1 MELYFI
7 RHGQSRNNAGFDN
20 PEYKENPDPP
30 LTDIG
35 MKQARLLAE
44 YLTKN
49 QPLTNAG
56 NLDFQNRRGFGLTH
70 IYTSLMERAVDTA
83 ALTARGLPQ
92 IPFAAWSEIH
102 ESGGIYG
109 REGESKLKGLP
120 GKPRS
125 YFEQNFPEL
134 TLPDDLNE
142 TGWWNRLLVETEE
155 ECQARAKQ
163 VLADLI
169 ARHGD
174 KRGQPDQRVAL
185 FSHGGFFVHLTCAML
200 NLPWRQAAHS
210 MKSWF
215 LLSNCSISRFDI
227 RGEDLILS
235 YMNRTDHLP
244 DHLITG

>member
-7 RHGQSRNNAGFDN
+7 RHGQSRNNAGWDN
-20 PEYKENPDPP
+20 PEYKENPDPA

-35 MKQARLLAE
+35 HEQARLLAD
-44 YLTKN
+44 YLVKN
-49 QPLTNAG
+49 QPISNDG

-70 IYTSLMERAVDTA
+70 IYTSLMERAVNTA
-83 ALTARGLPQ
+83 ALTARGLPEV
-92 IPFAAWSEIH
+92 PFASWPEIH

-109 REGESKLKGLP
+109 RDGESKLKGLP
-120 GKPRS
+120 GKSRS
-125 YFEQNFPEL
+125 YFEQTIPEL
-134 TLPDDLNE
+134 SLRDDLDE
-142 TGWWNRLLVETEE
+142 KGWWNRPFETEE
-155 ECQARAKQ
+155 ECRARARQ
-163 VLADLI
+163 FLTDLL

-174 KRGQPDQRVAL
+174 KRGQADERVAI
-185 FSHGGFFVHLTCAML
+185 FSHGGFFIHLMCVML
-200 NLPWRQAAHS
+200 DLPWRQATNG

-215 LLSNCSISRFDI
+215 LLNNCSITRFDI